1 MHERSVLSIGELL
14 WDMLPS
20 GPRLGGAPFNAVAHM
35 ARLGHAAAILSAVG
49 DDELGRC
56 ARAEVERLG
65 VRTDVL
71 QTVAAAPTGT
81 VAVELDAQ
89 GHPSYV
95 IETPAAYEYA
105 TGSSDVLNSI
115 RALDPAAVVFGT
127 LAQRSGTV
135 RSATEAVLAAQPE
148 AIPVYDINLRE
159 GCWTPALVD
168 ELLRFAMVLKLNED
182 ELDVL
187 GSELGLDHGDIP
199 SFAADATRRYP
210 HVSLVCVTRGGKGA
224 VLWTRE
230 AQSQLG
236 GLDVSVVDTVGAG
249 DAFTAGL
256 VHGLLAGRPLPEI
269 GQLAN
274 ALGAIVASRE
284 GAVPAWSAEDLAWFT
299 DLPVLGRG

>member
-1 MHERSVLSIGELL
+1 MHQLSVLSIGELL
-14 WDMLPS
+14 WDMLPT
-20 GPRLGGAPFNAVAHM
+20 GPRLGGAPFNVVAHM

-81 VAVELDAQ
+81 VAVEFDAE

-95 IETPAAYEYA
+95 IETPVAYEYV
-105 TGSSDVLNSI
+105 TGSRDVLDSV

-135 RSATEAVLAAQPE
+135 RAATEAVLATQPD
-148 AIPVYDINLRE
+148 AVPVYDVNLRE

-168 ELLRFAMVLKLNED
+168 ELLRFAKILKLNED
-182 ELDVL
+182 ELGVL
-187 GSELGLDHGDIP
+187 GSELGLDHSDIP

-210 HVSLVCVTRGGKGA
+210 QVSLVCVTQGGKGA

-230 AQSQLG
+230 AQSNLD
-236 GLDVSVVDTVGAG
+236 GLEVRVVDTVGAG

-256 VHGLLAGRPLPEI
+256 IHGLLAGMLLPEI
-269 GQLAN
+269 GRLAN
-274 ALGAIVASRE
+274 ALGALVASRE
-284 GAVPAWSAEDLAWFT
+284 GAVPAWSAEDLAGFA
-299 DLPVLGRG
+299 DLSP